1 MRWIAKDASCI
12 VNRTKR
18 KPVLIATVN
27 QPRKKKSELVYVIQK
42 HLASHLHY
50 DLRLEEDGVLKS
62 WALPKETPETAGPKR
77 LAVEVE
83 DHPLGYENFEGTIAE
98 GEYGAG
104 KVEIWDKGT
113 YQLLTASDKLKEI
126 LIKGRKLQGVYTLVR
141 IRDRE
146 KSQKNLWL
154 FFKNKNQKKAG

>member
-1 MRWIAKDASCI
+1 MA
-12 VNRTKR
+12 NRTKR
-18 KPVLIATVN
+18 KPVLIASVN
-27 QPRKKKSELVYVIQK
+27 RPRKKKTEFIYVIQK

-62 WALPKETPETAGPKR
+62 WALPKEPPETPGPKR

-113 YQLLTASDKLKEI
+113 YQLLTASDNLKEV
-126 LIKGRKLQGVYTLVR
+126 LIKGQKLHGVYTLVR
-141 IRDRE
+141 IRNRE
-146 KSQKNLWL
+146 KGQKNLWL
-154 FFKNKNQKKAG
+154 FFKNKNQEKAG

>member
-1 MRWIAKDASCI
+1 M
-12 VNRTKR
+12 NR
-18 KPVLIATVN
+18 
-27 QPRKKKSELVYVIQK
+27 PRKKKTEFIYVIQK

-62 WALPKETPETAGPKR
+62 WALPKEPPETPGPKR

-113 YQLLTASDKLKEI
+113 YQLLTASDNLKEV
-126 LIKGRKLQGVYTLVR
+126 LIKGQKLHGVYTLVR
-141 IRDRE
+141 IRNRE
-146 KSQKNLWL
+146 KGQKNLWL
-154 FFKNKNQKKAG
+154 FFKNKNQEKAG

>member
-1 MRWIAKDASCI
+1 M
-12 VNRTKR
+12 NR
-18 KPVLIATVN
+18 
-27 QPRKKKSELVYVIQK
+27 PRKKKPKLIYVIQK

-50 DLRLEEDGVLKS
+50 DLRLEEAGVLKS
-62 WALPKETPETAGPKR
+62 WALPKEPPEIAGPKR

-104 KVEIWDKGT
+104 KVEIWDKGS
-113 YQLLTASDKLKEI
+113 YQLLTSNHNLKEI
-126 LIKGRKLQGVYTLVR
+126 LIKGQKLKGVYTLVK

-154 FFKNKNQKKAG
+154 FFKNKNQEKAG